1 MIQRRF
7 NAILN
12 FPRLELK
19 FSRGRTSPHAM
30 LVLFGL
36 FFKEHQ
42 GFLKTPVSLDFN
54 FLLSIRC
61 GYVNIIPTALVGDI
75 KPPSQ

>member
-12 FPRLELK
+12 FPRLER
-19 FSRGRTSPHAM
+19 FSRGRTSPHAI

-36 FFKEHQ
+36 FFKEHR
-42 GFLKTPVSLDFN
+42 GFLKPPVSLDFT
-54 FLLSIRC
+54 FSFYSLR
-61 GYVNIIPTALVGDI
+61 YVNIIPTALVGNI
-75 KPPSQ
+75 NPPSQ